1 MPTFN
6 PSAALPLL
14 LLAAIVA
21 AVGAHQAVRWRGS
34 PREALHGWAVAWCAD
49 ALLVLASHYL
59 QTVAGTAEGAELGA
73 RLGWTSWLF
82 LIPVTVGLSHALAG
96 RPLPRGLLAGVIGA
110 DLALVPLVWL
120 GAPFVTA
127 AVHLR
132 TDRVG
137 AMYWA
142 QEPGPFLTALGPL
155 FSVALA
161 YGGTTVWRARTLA
174 AGERR
179 AILAGVGAVAALA
192 INDALHTAGAIQSA
206 RLFDYG
212 VIGVAVGLHGLAVA
226 RSGRRSAALEG
237 AMTDRTR
244 ELRARQEALGALLR
258 TERVVTTETD
268 LAPMLDQIVA
278 EASRIAGTRFVKV
291 LLLDEARQVLRIA
304 AVAGGVVPAGIELPV
319 HGSYSG
325 TVARTGEVFFSADA
339 PNDPG
344 NFLAAQDRAAGIVT
358 YLGLPIKARD
368 RVLGVLT
375 LNTETAR
382 RYDDEEIAYLA
393 SFADRAAL
401 ALERARL
408 RDDLEERLHRTD
420 TLASL
425 NRLITSSLDLGVIL
439 DQITRAAARLTSA
452 DLVIVF
458 TADEG
463 RQSLEARA
471 ISNPALW
478 DEYPARVMRFDEGAE
493 GEAIRN
499 RRTIHVA
506 DLDADP
512 RTRAAGWF
520 RDHGLR
526 SGIAVPIIHGDVA
539 IGVLSIA
546 SGTPF
551 AGRLGDDTLLQT
563 FVDQA
568 AIAITHAR
576 LYSAGQAR
584 IERLQTV
591 TRLNRLVSSSLD
603 LDHVLHEIT
612 EAAAQLAGTVACFW
626 VASQDTRTL
635 RLVAFSDRTLE
646 VDWPVPSLP
655 FDVGALGWVA
665 RYGRVVNVPDVF
677 SDGRF
682 VALDWWRTHG
692 LRSFFGLPVMLE
704 GVFLGILALNGREP
718 FRFDADDERLLG
730 AFVDQGAVAIRNASL
745 FEAEGAARRA
755 AEQALVEVKALR
767 GLLPICSYCKKVRN
781 DGNYW
786 EQIES
791 YISQHSEAQFSHG
804 ICPDCREGVV
814 KDQLES
820 WRGSR

>member
-6 PSAALPLL
+6 PSVALPLL
-14 LLAAIVA
+14 LLAGIVA
-21 AVGAHQAVRWRGS
+21 SIGAHQAVLWRAAR
-34 PREALHGWAVAWCAD
+34 RETLHPWVLAWCAI

-59 QTVAGTAEGAELGA
+59 QTVAETAAGAGLAA
-73 RLGWTSWLF
+73 RLGWTAWLL
-82 LIPVTVGLSHALAG
+82 LIAVTIGLGHAVAG
-96 RPLPRGLLAGVIGA
+96 RPLPRGLLAGVLGA
-110 DLALVPLVWL
+110 DLALVPLIWL
-120 GAPFVTA
+120 DGFVEAT
-127 AVHLR
+127 VHLR

-137 AMYWA
+137 ATDWA
-142 QEPGPFLTALGPL
+142 PAPSLFAAALVAVLVG
-155 FSVALA
+155 ALA
-161 YGGTTVWRARTLA
+161 YVGTTVWRARALA
-174 AGERR
+174 VGERR
-179 AILAGVGAVAALA
+179 AILAGVGAIVALG
-192 INDALHTAGAIQSA
+192 INEALHIAGVIQSV
-206 RLFDYG
+206 RLFDFTL
-212 VIGVAVGLHGLAVA
+212 VGVAVGLHYVGVVRA
-226 RSGRRSAALEG
+226 RRASVALER

-244 ELRARQEALGALLR
+244 DLAARREALGALLR
-258 TERVVTTETD
+258 AEHVLTAGTD
-268 LAPMLDQIVA
+268 LTSMLDQIVD

-304 AVAGGVVPAGIELPV
+304 AVAGGAVPVGVELPL

-325 TVARTGEVFFSADA
+325 TVARTGEVFFSGDA

-408 RDDLEERLHRTD
+408 REDLEERLHRTD
-420 TLASL
+420 TLAGL

-452 DLVIVF
+452 DLVVVF
-458 TADEG
+458 TADEI

-471 ISNPALW
+471 ISDPALW
-478 DEYPARVMRFDEGAE
+478 DEYPARMVRFDEGAE
-493 GEAIRN
+493 GEAIRS
-499 RRTIHVA
+499 RRTINVA

-539 IGVLSIA
+539 IGVLSLA
-546 SGTPF
+546 SRKPF
-551 AGRLGDDTLLQT
+551 AGHPEDDALLQT

-576 LYSAGQAR
+576 LYAAGQVR

-612 EAAAQLAGTVACFW
+612 QAAAQLAGTAACFW
-626 VASQDTRTL
+626 VASPDTRTL

-692 LRSFFGLPVMLE
+692 LRSFFGLPVMLD
-704 GVFLGILALNGREP
+704 GVFLGILALNGHEP

-755 AEQALVEVKALR
+755 AEQALLEVKALR

-791 YISQHSEAQFSHG
+791 YISQHSDAQFSHS
-804 ICPDCREGVV
+804 ICPDCRDGVV
-814 KDQLES
+814 KEQLES
-820 WRGSR
+820 WRAGR